1 MKIAV
6 AGIGVAGAYLMNKL
20 SQDRD
25 NTVKGFERMP
35 ESKHDAVCAW
45 ATCDNVMG
53 GLVKECGLDFS
64 KYVLHKGKNMKVEL
78 INDSIDIKL
87 SGMVA
92 YDKLQL
98 IKDMIRGTDI
108 EFGKVPRKE
117 NLESDFDLIV
127 DATGFHRNYLRKVSN
142 ETWIPCVQYKV
153 KYDRNR
159 NPYDDFYLK
168 AFSNMSGYF
177 WYFPLD
183 NGYAHVGA
191 GDFGRKYTIG
201 FLDEFLSR
209 HECEI
214 IHKVGRPVRISP
226 PSLCEPFSDGR
237 KTIGVGE
244 SIGTVYALLG
254 EGIVPSTWCA
264 QLFVEHLNDLNKYR
278 DAVLKKFDIYSL
290 VHKFIKMKISGRFS
304 LLRNSRDLL
313 RIYTHMKMNEKRYG
327 MKVRMKN
334 MLKISRI

>member
-6 AGIGVAGAYLMNKL
+6 AGIGVAGAYIMNKL

-25 NTVKGFERMP
+25 NRVKGFERLP

-45 ATCDNVMG
+45 ATCQNVMDD
-53 GLVKECGLDFS
+53 LVKDCGLDFS
-64 KYVLHKGKNMKVEL
+64 KYILHKGENMKVEL
-78 INDSIDIKL
+78 VKDCIDIEL
-87 SGMVA
+87 NGMVA

-108 EFGKVPRKE
+108 QFEKVPRKE

-127 DATGFHRNYLRKVSN
+127 DATGFHRNYLPKVNN

-153 KYDRNR
+153 RYDPGK

-168 AFSNMSGYF
+168 AFPSMSGYF

-191 GDFGRKYTIG
+191 GDFARRYTIG
-201 FLDEFLSR
+201 FLDDFLKKYK
-209 HECEI
+209 CEI
-214 IHKVGRPVRISP
+214 INKVGRPVRISP
-226 PSLCEPFSDGR
+226 PALCEPFTDGR
-237 KTIGVGE
+237 KSVGVGE

-254 EGIVPSTWCA
+254 EGIVPATWCA
-264 QLFVEHLNDLNKYR
+264 GLFVEHLNNLNQYR
-278 DAVLKKFDIYSL
+278 NEVLNKFDIYAL
-290 VHKFIKMKISGRFS
+290 VHKFIKMKIAGKFS
-304 LLRNSRDLL
+304 LLRNFRDLL
-313 RIYTHMKMNEKRYG
+313 RIYAHMKGNEERYG
-327 MKVRMKN
+327 MKVKAKN
-334 MLKISRI
+334 MLKLSRI